1 MRLFLGIAC
10 LLVSA
15 FAIISPAA
23 LSAQEA
29 GAATAPKHEA
39 ARPVLNEQQK
49 RGEALF
55 VQNCPLCHI
64 PSGQKKKL
72 GIQGP
77 SLQGMFNEDSD
88 GDALK
93 QFIQNGVPS
102 KMPGFR
108 YDLDQKQMDDLIAFL
123 KSGAYLKTP
132 GVAN

>member
-1 MRLFLGIAC
+1 MRPFLGFAC
-10 LLVSA
+10 LLISA
-15 FAIISPAA
+15 CAIIFPVAM
-23 LSAQEA
+23 SAQESQS
-29 GAATAPKHEA
+29 AAAPKHDA
-39 ARPVLNEQQK
+39 ARPALTEQQK

-77 SLQGMFNEDSD
+77 SLQGVFNEDSD
-88 GDALK
+88 GEALK
-93 QFIQNGVPS
+93 QFIQTGVPS

-108 YDLDQKQMDDLIAFL
+108 YDLDQKQLDDIVAFL